1 MSVYINNKRMIPSEF
16 MEFEEVECPDEAL
29 GFADSIEGLADSETK
44 D

>member
-1 MSVYINNKRMIPSEF
+1 MSIYINNKRMIPSEF
-16 MEFEEVECPDEAL
+16 MEFEEVEYPEAL